1 MHSFRRL
8 TTAGFKCSKLIRLS
22 WLKANVIAFLREPME
37 EMGWFLILFN
47 VGHNQKSAGVRSGE

>member
-22 WLKANVIAFLREPME
+22 WLKNESKCYCLFKGANGGNGLTSLVENHPL
-37 EMGWFLILFN
+37 
-47 VGHNQKSAGVRSGE
+47 